1 MSRAAVSFALALLAP
16 LGTLLSPSA
25 SAAATAPAWIVDKA
39 ASSLRFSSSMAGEGF
54 TGAFRRWDAD
64 IRFDPADLAGSSVTA
79 SIDVGSAATGNAD
92 RDQALPTDTFLDA
105 PAHPRATFVA
115 RHFTA
120 LGGGRYQADGVL
132 TLRGVSKPLSLPFTL
147 AIQGGGL
154 ARMAG
159 QVAINRLAFGVGQG
173 EWKATTTIPAAVTVS
188 VAILARRAP

>member
-1 MSRAAVSFALALLAP
+1 MSRVALWMLAGALVSP
-16 LGTLLSPSA
+16 L
-25 SAAATAPAWIVDKA
+25 AATAAAPPAWIVDKPS
-39 ASSLRFSSSMAGEGF
+39 SSLRFTSSMAGESF

-64 IRFDPADLAGSSVTA
+64 IRFDPANLAASSVTA
-79 SIDVGSAATGNAD
+79 TVDVASAATGNPD

-105 PAHPRATFVA
+105 PAYPRATFVA

-147 AIQGGGL
+147 VIQGGQ
-154 ARMAG
+154 AKMTS

-173 EWKATTTIPAAVTVS
+173 EWKAATTIPAAVTVS
-188 VAILARRAP
+188 VALAARRAP